1 MNPSNLLSK
10 LVKIIKENRGLIL
23 IFLLASFL
31 WLYRFK
37 EALLFAND
45 QAIDLLIARSIAED
59 GHRPLLGPL
68 LSLNNI
74 YGPPTYYYFLALAF
88 LAGRTLVGTALVF
101 VLINL
106 AGLWG
111 FYLLANRLFNKQ
123 TGLTAALLYAIS
135 YPMFVS
141 ARNMWQPHLV
151 PVLIVFSLYFLAVFK
166 ETKRWLHLT
175 LSLFL
180 YAMSLS
186 VYFSP
191 ILLLAYY
198 WFQVR
203 RLIKDVVKTNYPG
216 IVTATLMV
224 LAIGATFSPQLY
236 YELING
242 FPFLKSPS
250 LLSEVNKIPA
260 VSKLISQILSF
271 ISFTFAPLAIRN
283 DWWKWLAFTITE
295 ILILVY
301 KKLSD
306 IVNHNSKYLWVF
318 SPIPLFL
325 GLVVFVFF
333 PGESHGYRLV
343 PLLLFVLMMLA
354 IFIKFWSKFPI
365 LFRYLLGLI
374 VGVYLF
380 GNFWAMATYLKQ
392 PARADDRIAVVK
404 KIEEKILTESIK
416 SDDFIVLVD
425 GPDIKTKTTYD
436 PILYPYVYFLKYNTN
451 LDIPL
456 EFDKTGV
463 QLIWHNIGT
472 DSRSEYV
479 FLICEQD
486 KRGRSPYDCLISF
499 LGKHPLY
506 ELTSK
511 DVFYSPPIDLLTLKL
526 KS

>member
-325 GLVVFVFF
+325 GLV
-333 PGESHGYRLV
+333 
-343 PLLLFVLMMLA
+343 
-354 IFIKFWSKFPI
+354 
-365 LFRYLLGLI
+365 
-374 VGVYLF
+374 
-380 GNFWAMATYLKQ
+380 T
-392 PARADDRIAVVK
+392 
-404 KIEEKILTESIK
+404 
-416 SDDFIVLVD
+416 
-425 GPDIKTKTTYD
+425 
-436 PILYPYVYFLKYNTN
+436 
-451 LDIPL
+451 
-456 EFDKTGV
+456 
-463 QLIWHNIGT
+463 
-472 DSRSEYV
+472 
-479 FLICEQD
+479 
-486 KRGRSPYDCLISF
+486 
-499 LGKHPLY
+499 
-506 ELTSK
+506 
-511 DVFYSPPIDLLTLKL
+511 
-526 KS
+526 